1 MINDNNILDLFLKSP
16 LRLLQVASF
25 FICWFSQSRCA
36 EPWAARRAAQVCLE
50 AHLRG
55 FPHPNTYLRRWV
67 CCAGNSNTEK
77 WRLKWKYSSWNI
89 VRYEFCWIRWK
100 RNNWIHV
107 VLVVKYVKKTP
118 ILGTSFNFFNFF
130 LLCTPFVLCE
140 PLTIYI
146 WQLCGGKRVKI

>member
-1 MINDNNILDLFLKSP
+1 MIIIYLIYFWKVLYDCSKWPHSLFVGFRSP
-16 LRLLQVASF
+16 DAL
-25 FICWFSQSRCA
+25 
-36 EPWAARRAAQVCLE
+36 PWAARRAAQVCLE

-67 CCAGNSNTEK
+67 CYAGNSNTEK

-130 LLCTPFVLCE
+130 LLCAPFVLCE